1 LIPTE
6 RVGAPFP
13 LRIVLG
19 IDVAL
24 LPAAFAGSADRAD
37 TDMAIAK
44 RMDKERVF
52 TGDLQGWLMS
62 PV

>member
-1 LIPTE
+1 
-6 RVGAPFP
+6 
-13 LRIVLG
+13 VLG

-24 LPAAFAGSADRAD
+24 LPAAFAGSAERAD
-37 TDMAIAK
+37 AEIAIAK
-44 RMDKERVF
+44 RIDKERVF

>member
-1 LIPTE
+1 
-6 RVGAPFP
+6 
-13 LRIVLG
+13 VLG

-24 LPAAFAGSADRAD
+24 LPAAFAGSAERAVV
-37 TDMAIAK
+37 DMAIAK
-44 RMDKERVF
+44 RIDKERVF

>member
-24 LPAAFAGSADRAD
+24 LPAAFAGSAERAD
-37 TDMAIAK
+37 IEMAIAK
-44 RMDKERVF
+44 RIDKERVF
-52 TGDLQGWLMS
+52 TGDLQGWLMY

>member
-1 LIPTE
+1 
-6 RVGAPFP
+6 VF
-13 LRIVLG
+13 G

-24 LPAAFAGSADRAD
+24 LPAAFAGSADSAD
-37 TDMAIAK
+37 ADMAIAK
-44 RMDKERVF
+44 RMDNERVF